1 MWPGARSLRRA
12 AAGEAGAA
20 NVPEEPVVGDTLAP
34 DFDPRR
40 SLGSI
45 QNLAAALDE
54 ETRVARALVAVLRR
68 EQRAM
73 VGLAPQAIF
82 ACLEERRTLEA
93 ELRRLAG
100 SRRTLV
106 DGFATG
112 AEPAT
117 LATILRTQLP
127 PPVRERV
134 AAGLHALRGE
144 LAEARSLER
153 QNARLARESLASVAE
168 LLRALRGLVPG
179 ARYDAEARVDVPA
192 GRESVDR
199 RV

>member
-1 MWPGARSLRRA
+1 VHR
-12 AAGEAGAA
+12 
-20 NVPEEPVVGDTLAP
+20 VD
-34 DFDPRR
+34 D
-40 SLGSI
+40 
-45 QNLAAALDE
+45 LAAALDE

-93 ELRRLAG
+93 ELSRLAG
-100 SRRTLV
+100 RRRSLV
-106 DGFATG
+106 HVFATG
-112 AEPAT
+112 AESAPVT
-117 LATILRTQLP
+117 LATVLRTQLP
-127 PPVRERV
+127 AAVRERLT
-134 AAGLHALRGE
+134 AGLHALRGE
-144 LAEARSLER
+144 LAQARSLER
-153 QNARLARESLASVAE
+153 QNAHLARESLASVAE

-192 GRESVDR
+192 GLESLDR